1 MPISLNYKT
10 QFEEVYLSFFSRMKR
25 FAQQYVIR
33 EEDAENIVQDIF
45 FELWEKHLDFDS
57 FINLNGFLF
66 MMLKN
71 RCIDFLRRK
80 TVEKHAID
88 EMQSEYIRTLKL
100 KFESL
105 EALDNNFLNKDDIDT
120 LIQNAIE
127 SLPEKCRE
135 IFIMNKIEGKKQ
147 KVIAQELNISIN
159 TVESQIA
166 IAYKKLKETL
176 KDYSSLF
183 IFFFIWSLCVQK
195 QPFFGLCICSTF
207 YIFVN
212 NFRFRRI

>member
-1 MPISLNYKT
+1 MLVSTGYKV
-10 QFEEVYLSFFSRMKR
+10 QFEETYVSYYARMKR

-45 FELWEKHLDFDS
+45 FELWEKQLDFTS
-57 FINLNGFLF
+57 FMNPNAFLF

-80 TVEKHAID
+80 TIEKHAID
-88 EMQSEYIRTLKL
+88 EIQSEYIRTLKL

-105 EALDNNFLNKDDIDT
+105 EALDNKLLNEANIDT
-120 LIQNAIE
+120 VIQNAIDN
-127 SLPEKCRE
+127 LPEKCRE

-159 TVESQIA
+159 TVESQMG
-166 IAYKKLKETL
+166 IAYRKLKEAL
-176 KDYSSLF
+176 KDYALLF
-183 IFFFIWSLCVQK
+183 LFFFI
-195 QPFFGLCICSTF
+195 
-207 YIFVN
+207 
-212 NFRFRRI
+212 